1 MATKRKAL
9 LVGINEYEK
18 HELKSCINDVN
29 ELAPLLEKNEDE
41 SPNFEVEKL
50 LNVEDSA
57 TLLKRIEAL
66 FAPDEKNPLDVAL
79 FYFSG
84 HGTFI
89 SDGQIILPYN
99 LANKESLFYY
109 GIKLSTLLRLA
120 EKSNAKNKVIILD
133 SCHSGSIAEDRR
145 MVKKQQLGDVSVLGQ
160 GITILTAC
168 SKRETA
174 EGGQLYETSKF
185 TAALV
190 DALKG
195 EAKDVYGR
203 IFLPDIFH
211 YIELQFSER
220 KDKTPL
226 FKANVDK
233 FQIIRQMKGEKKL
246 PKPKRDSDAIMNP
259 QFMMSHATR
268 I

>member
-1 MATKRKAL
+1 MKTKRKAL
-9 LVGINEYEK
+9 LVGINKYK
-18 HELKSCINDVN
+18 GHELKSCINDVK
-29 ELAPLLEKNEDE
+29 ELAPLLEENEDG

-50 LNVEDSA
+50 LDIEDSA
-57 TLLKRIEAL
+57 TLLQRLEAL
-66 FAPDEKNPLDVAL
+66 FAPEKEPLDVAL

-99 LANKESLFYY
+99 LANKETLFYY

-133 SCHSGSIAEDRR
+133 SCHSGAIAEDRR
-145 MVKKQQLGDVSVLGQ
+145 LAKTQQLGDVSALGQ

-168 SKRETA
+168 NKKETA
-174 EGGQLYETSKF
+174 EGGQCYETSKF

-190 DALKG
+190 NALKG

-233 FQIIRQMKGEKKL
+233 FQVIRQMKGERKL
-246 PKPKRDSDAIMNP
+246 PKPKRDSDEIMNN
-259 QFMMSHATR
+259 QFMMSHAR